1 MSGYNDIIR
10 MQRLIEEVDS
20 LGLMMAHSRYGNGP
34 FGDFVGLKPK
44 DETSLPIYARDA
56 ELFSGTLEELNVW
69 LRGVKWARDYDRM
82 LKVSDDKKRER
93 KEQDERNR
101 ILVNILRD
109 KQETRKT

>member
-1 MSGYNDIIR
+1 
-10 MQRLIEEVDS
+10 
-20 LGLMMAHSRYGNGP
+20 MAHSRYGNGP

-82 LKVSDDKKRER
+82 LNLSNDKKRER
-93 KEQDERNR
+93 KEQDEHNR

-109 KQETRKT
+109 KQETRKI